1 MRILINN
8 EFGEETVLT
17 KKKVTISRDNT
28 LEFNINEDRCN
39 VIVPSSEIELVKQNL
54 LQKGYLDARK
64 YKTVF
69 IEL

>member
-1 MRILINN
+1 MRILIKN
-8 EFGEETVLT
+8 EFGEQTVVT
-17 KKKVTISRDNT
+17 KKKVTISRDNI
-28 LEFNINEDRCN
+28 LEFNINGDRCN
-39 VIVPSSEIELVKQNL
+39 VIVPNSEIELVKQNL